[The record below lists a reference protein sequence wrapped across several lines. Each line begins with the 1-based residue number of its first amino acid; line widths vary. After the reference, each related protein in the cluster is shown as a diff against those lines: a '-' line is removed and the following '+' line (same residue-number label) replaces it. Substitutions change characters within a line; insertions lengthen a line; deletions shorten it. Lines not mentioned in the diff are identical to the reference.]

1 MRNKLLF
8 RALAGENKF
17 EAITNQAGTEATLY
31 VYDEIVGDDWEA
43 EWGGG
48 VSSKK
53 FIETLNG
60 LSAPVIHLRI
70 NSPGGDVFA
79 ARTMETA
86 IKNHASKVIAY
97 IDGLA
102 ASAASIL
109 AIAADEVV
117 IAPGGFFMIHNASML
132 TWGNKEELAQKIDVL
147 TKVDDSLADTY
158 VAKTGQEKEKIAEM
172 MNAETWIGSADAV
185 EQGFADS
192 VMEYAVKNSI
202 KWDLSA
208 FENAPDIGQVEPE
221 PEPVI
226 EPVVVDE
233 QDAEIKAQE
242 RKRNFE
248 FALLC

>member
-1 MRNKLLF
+1 MKKKLLF
-8 RALAGENKF
+8 KALAGEKKF
-17 EAITNQAGTEATLY
+17 EVITNAAGTESTLY
-31 VYDEIVGDDWEA
+31 VYDEIVGDDWAA

-48 VSSKK
+48 VSSKQ
-53 FIETLNG
+53 FIETLNA
-60 LSAPVIHLRI
+60 LAAPVINLRI

-86 IKNHASKVIAY
+86 IKNHASKVVAH

-109 AIAADEVV
+109 AIAADEVL
-117 IAPGGFFMIHNASML
+117 IAPGAFFMIHNASML

-158 VAKTGQEKEKIAEM
+158 VTKTGQDKNKISEM
-172 MNAETWIGSADAV
+172 MKNETWIGAADAV

-192 VMEYAVKNSI
+192 VMEFAVKNSI

-208 FENAPDIGQVEPE
+208 FGNAPEMPTEQAAEPDTE
-221 PEPVI
+221 KEAAEALAAEKI
-226 EPVVVDE
+226 
-233 QDAEIKAQE
+233 QDNE
-242 RKRNFE
+242 RRRNFE
-248 FALLC
+248 FALLS